1 MADCPAELS
10 ELTKIKRLNL
20 KRKASTSIAS
30 PGKSKKIKSE
40 YNSDEH
46 TYKTSGL
53 PDNANNKKTKYA
65 SSVLS
70 LTPSLAYGIPNDFDD
85 SDTDDDLL
93 SSSEGERYDINVSI
107 IS

>member
-30 PGKSKKIKSE
+30 PGKSKRIKTE
-40 YNSDEH
+40 YNSEEQ
-46 TYKTSGL
+46 TQ
-53 PDNANNKKTKYA
+53 PVNVNNKKPNYA

-70 LTPSLAYGIPNDFDD
+70 LTPSLAYGIPNDID
-85 SDTDDDLL
+85 SFDTDDDLS
-93 SSSEGERYDINVSI
+93 SSSEGERYDHSVSI
-107 IS
+107 IL